1 MTNKFIVTIAAS
13 AISLLALSGCD
24 DASEDAAVEVEVTEE
39 ADGMMEDAG
48 EAADDMMEEAGD
60 AAEDMM
66 EDAGDAVE
74 EMMDDAGDAAEEMM
88 GDDEEG

>member
-1 MTNKFIVTIAAS
+1 MIAAS

-24 DASEDAAVEVEVTEE
+24 DASEDAVVEEEATEE

-48 EAADDMMEEAGD
+48 DAADDMMEEAGD
-60 AAEDMM
+60 AAEEIM
-66 EDAGDAVE
+66 EE
-74 EMMDDAGDAAEEMM
+74 AGDAAEEMM